1 MAKKLTLGNPSLSQ
15 LRENN
20 RKASVGGAG
29 SYANTD
35 LAKARNANVKAKGP
49 GIATQPRN
57 YKGSTYHPMHGETE
71 KNFYDRTDKM
81 IAQDHKSAG
90 HDFARQK
97 GQPGAAQGGSGKD
110 GGNPCHDSE
119 GKFC

>member
-1 MAKKLTLGNPSLSQ
+1 MAKKIPLSNSSLSQ
-15 LRENN
+15 LRENS
-20 RKASVGGAG
+20 RKASTGGPG

-35 LAKARNANVKAKGP
+35 LAKQRNANFKNKIPLGYEDAAKARDVQQKLKTRASSGTSTFNSQSA
-49 GIATQPRN
+49 IA
-57 YKGSTYHPMHGETE
+57 KEL
-71 KNFYDRTDKM
+71 KN
-81 IAQDHKSAG
+81 G
-90 HDFARQK
+90 GARLK